1 VKYTQIEREDNL
13 EENLQL
19 QSPGNKKENQNP
31 SFETIL
37 PPVLLTPQPSL
48 HPLMWLLCCQIQSE
62 NSTTT
67 RM

>member
-48 HPLMWLLCCQIQSE
+48 HPLM
-62 NSTTT
+62 
-67 RM
+67 